1 MGKRAT
7 EIWRSTELQLQR
19 CPTTHSSP
27 PKNRFSSDMI
37 ASYVILPAT
46 PVKTILAF
54 AHTPEHLRASFCL
67 CRQTSLQE
75 NVVWVGGVGCYDPG
89 PRRNGDIAVYYDL
102 ASQITSRR
110 YGTEVQEAMVILRHI
125 SSDSR
130 DYTPH
135 AIKHRQDLRDFITNF
150 EQKLLVPGDWFY
162 RMANMLLLYYKL
174 KEQFQYSIPSGGAL
188 RWSLEKMAIVGTD
201 VAERLSD
208 AVRMGISSSCGTGIA
223 TGLKEISAGDFG
235 GCRDFVRVVFFGGIY
250 KG

>member
-1 MGKRAT
+1 
-7 EIWRSTELQLQR
+7 
-19 CPTTHSSP
+19 
-27 PKNRFSSDMI
+27 
-37 ASYVILPAT
+37 
-46 PVKTILAF
+46 
-54 AHTPEHLRASFCL
+54 
-67 CRQTSLQE
+67 
-75 NVVWVGGVGCYDPG
+75 
-89 PRRNGDIAVYYDL
+89 
-102 ASQITSRR
+102 
-110 YGTEVQEAMVILRHI
+110 MVILRHI

-223 TGLKEISAGDFG
+223 TGLKESEQRKQVVAELRAMLAVCYGVQFPQGTLVDVG
-235 GCRDFVRVVFFGGIY
+235 TSFVLCFLAAFIRARVMSNIMTA
-250 KG
+250 